1 MPHDRKVK
9 FEAISDVVR
18 EIAADPATTGSS
30 AQDPRRLP
38 TQRGHHHFLGL
49 LRDWYSTLKGIGT
62 DQQEETPRRRFD
74 NYYVVLELDED
85 FFPDEGTFAVESG
98 APRSVRDERERLF
111 NESFAQDLRL
121 EVVYFF
127 LELGELVEGVVFR
140 IYDQVKKQQRYG
152 GGHCGGQVGHGHG
165 HSADGET
172 AAEIPRLKSAEDVVN
187 VVMEDTPQSNSK
199 KIS

>member
-1 MPHDRKVK
+1 MKSMPHDRKVK

-18 EIAADPATTGSS
+18 EIAADPATAGSS

-38 TQRGHHHFLGL
+38 
-49 LRDWYSTLKGIGT
+49 
-62 DQQEETPRRRFD
+62 EETPRRRFD

-172 AAEIPRLKSAEDVVN
+172 AAEIPGLKSAEDVVN

>member
-1 MPHDRKVK
+1 MPHDRARGRDTGQKVK

-18 EIAADPATTGSS
+18 EIAADPATAGSS

-38 TQRGHHHFLGL
+38 
-49 LRDWYSTLKGIGT
+49 GIGT

-111 NESFAQDLRL
+111 NEAFAQDLRL

-127 LELGELVEGVVFR
+127 LELGELVEGVAFR

-172 AAEIPRLKSAEDVVN
+172 AAEIPRLKAAEDVVN

>member
-1 MPHDRKVK
+1 MVNTGLIITLPKTLAACQCAVTLRKHVSTFFVDNDK
-9 FEAISDVVR
+9 
-18 EIAADPATTGSS
+18 
-30 AQDPRRLP
+30 

-111 NESFAQDLRL
+111 NEAFAQDLRL

-127 LELGELVEGVVFR
+127 LELGELVEGVAFR
-140 IYDQVKKQQRYG
+140 IYDQVKKQQRTM
-152 GGHCGGQVGHGHG
+152 VE
-165 HSADGET
+165 ATVVAKLAMDT
-172 AAEIPRLKSAEDVVN
+172 ATALTARL
-187 VVMEDTPQSNSK
+187 QLRYQG
-199 KIS
+199 